1 MRLSLLASA
10 FVALAAASPVAEVV
24 EVVEVVE
31 IVEDCGVLT
40 PKVFI
45 ISMVHTHPLCILF
58 LDALC

>member
-1 MRLSLLASA
+1 
-10 FVALAAASPVAEVV
+10 
-24 EVVEVVE
+24 
-31 IVEDCGVLT
+31 VLT